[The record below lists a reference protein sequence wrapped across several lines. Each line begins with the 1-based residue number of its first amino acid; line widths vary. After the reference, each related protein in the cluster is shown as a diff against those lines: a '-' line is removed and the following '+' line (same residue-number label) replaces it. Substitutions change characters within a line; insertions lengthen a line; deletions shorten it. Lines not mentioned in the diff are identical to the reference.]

1 MIEIM
6 TILTSM
12 KILYRQGHQIPFVGS
27 LQLDSLFPISQGGNM
42 DRGFIKSFPI
52 NKMHKQFDL

>member
-12 KILYRQGHQIPFVGS
+12 EILYRQGHQIPFVGS

-42 DRGFIKSFPI
+42 DRGFIKIFPI
-52 NKMHKQFDL
+52 NKMHK